1 MYWKLNLDDSRAK
14 NRLVL
19 SICEAKWERE
29 SERER
34 ERETEREN
42 KMFCVSKTV
51 EKLILDIFNA
61 EQI

>member
-1 MYWKLNLDDSRAK
+1 MTHVQRIDWSSRSVRR
-14 NRLVL
+14 N
-19 SICEAKWERE
+19 ERE
-29 SERER
+29 RVRER